1 MKLVLS
7 RKCVLG
13 SSEVLGGFYGAAVER
28 PFTEIVS
35 CEAVI
40 AELPIRISCAQ
51 VDACGA
57 VIAHANRD
65 DGAHVGGFRA

>member
-7 RKCVLG
+7 GKCLLG
-13 SSEVLGGFYGAAVER
+13 SSKVLGGLYGVAIER

-40 AELPIRISCAQ
+40 AVLPIRISCAQ
-51 VDACGA
+51 VDARGA